1 MSEVSNSA
9 EPGQIKSSWA
19 YPNGLSEIKEGKL
32 AATVTSGYTRTK
44 EKIMITLIA
53 RHQVEDWDKWFAL
66 YEEQRGQLGSLGV
79 TGEAALRSTAD
90 SNDVVV
96 RHEFDSMEA
105 AEAFMKQMDD
115 PQMIEGLKAAGVKE
129 ETLTFELFHCH

>member
-1 MSEVSNSA
+1 
-9 EPGQIKSSWA
+9 
-19 YPNGLSEIKEGKL
+19 
-32 AATVTSGYTRTK
+32 
-44 EKIMITLIA
+44 MITLIA
-53 RHQVEDWDKWFAL
+53 RHQVEDWDKWFAI

-79 TGEAALRSTAD
+79 TDEAALRSTAD

-115 PQMIEGLKAAGVKE
+115 PQMMESLKAGGVKE

>member
-1 MSEVSNSA
+1 
-9 EPGQIKSSWA
+9 
-19 YPNGLSEIKEGKL
+19 
-32 AATVTSGYTRTK
+32 
-44 EKIMITLIA
+44 MITLIA
-53 RHQVEDWDKWFAL
+53 RHQVEDWDKWFAF

>member
-1 MSEVSNSA
+1 
-9 EPGQIKSSWA
+9 
-19 YPNGLSEIKEGKL
+19 
-32 AATVTSGYTRTK
+32 
-44 EKIMITLIA
+44 MITLIA